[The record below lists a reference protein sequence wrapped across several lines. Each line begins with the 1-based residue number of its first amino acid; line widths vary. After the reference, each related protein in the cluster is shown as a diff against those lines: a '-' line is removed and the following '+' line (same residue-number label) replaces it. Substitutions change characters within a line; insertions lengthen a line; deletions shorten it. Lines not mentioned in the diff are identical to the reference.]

1 LISRSRAGALTLA
14 VIVPAAAVAASFA
27 APWAIVLLATVVWW
41 LFVLQ
46 AFSGRSAGAF
56 LHYSRLRHALLT
68 GRRGAEGTARIIEV
82 ARRSPGAQTLAWS
95 HDGWAHADGHLL
107 GLDRLDRV
115 YDVTAF
121 GTPSR
126 ARGTPPVTLELLPAR
141 PYHDGITLAGLT
153 ERLRQFD
160 AVWVGGSYDGTT
172 LQALDARRGGGPAV
186 ICYEVEN
193 VVANYGHLR
202 HPIRARA
209 VQEVDHF
216 CAISQAARA
225 VLELDGVEPERIS
238 VVAPVVETA
247 TYSAAELAE
256 LRRAGRER
264 WELAADDVVLLFMG
278 RAVWEKGLHT
288 IAAAAATVAHD
299 ARLSRVRWLVAGEG
313 DYLGEARRIA
323 EHYGAGS
330 SMRFVGPVHGDDRHI
345 AYASADALLLPSLPT
360 PRWLEQFGRVIPEA
374 FAFGLPVVGSASG
387 AIPEVVG
394 DAGIIVAPGAHLELA
409 SAVEELYDDER
420 RAQLSVRARA
430 RVEQYSV
437 ERFVE
442 RISLAVQQGLD
453 RRARCPD

>member
-1 LISRSRAGALTLA
+1 MTSRNRAGALTLA
-14 VIVPAAAVAASFA
+14 VIVPAAAVAASLA
-27 APWAIVLLATVVWW
+27 APWALVLLVTGVWW
-41 LFVLQ
+41 LFLLQ
-46 AFSGRSAGAF
+46 AFSGRSAGVLLRYA
-56 LHYSRLRHALLT
+56 RLRYALLT
-68 GRRGAEGTARIIEV
+68 GRRGTKGAAGTIAV
-82 ARRSPGAQTLAWS
+82 ARRSPGARTLAWS

-107 GLDRLDRV
+107 GLDQLDAV

-121 GTPSR
+121 GTKSR

-153 ERLRQFD
+153 ERLHDFD

-209 VQEVDHF
+209 VAEVDHF
-216 CAISQAARA
+216 CAISEAARA

-238 VVAPVVETA
+238 IVPPVVEIA
-247 TYSAAELAE
+247 EYSATELAA
-256 LRRAGRER
+256 LRAAGRER
-264 WELAADDVVLLFMG
+264 WKLTADDVVLLFMG

-288 IAAAAATVAHD
+288 IAAAAATVARD
-299 ARLSRVRWLVAGEG
+299 PRLKRVRWLVAGEG
-313 DYLGEARRIA
+313 DYLAEAKRIA
-323 EHYGAGS
+323 VHYGAGP
-330 SMRFVGPVHGDDRHI
+330 SMRFVGPVHGDDRHT

-387 AIPEVVG
+387 AIPEVIG
-394 DAGIIVAPGAHLELA
+394 DAGIIVAPGGHLELA
-409 SAVEELYDDER
+409 RAVAELDDDQR
-420 RAQLSVRARA
+420 RAELSARARA

-442 RISLAVQQGLD
+442 RISLAVEQGLR